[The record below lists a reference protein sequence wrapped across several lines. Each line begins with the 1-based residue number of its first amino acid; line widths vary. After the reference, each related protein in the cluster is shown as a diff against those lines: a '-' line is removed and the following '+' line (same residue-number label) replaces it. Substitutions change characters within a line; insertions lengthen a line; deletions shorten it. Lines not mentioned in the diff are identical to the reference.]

1 MCVCNVTAA
10 GVRVIITA
18 WLVWNF
24 CSQTGMAQELATPEH
39 PQAVLS
45 VAFSPDSTLIAT
57 GSQDNLVRVWKTEA
71 PKDVTTLAGH
81 GNSVTSVAFTP
92 DGQTLASGSM
102 DGQIKLW
109 DVGTKKELVALK
121 AKEGRVR
128 SVAIS
133 ADGKLLVSGN
143 DDGNVIL
150 WDLVTRKEL
159 LVLSAHKPGAGSVA
173 ISPDGKTIA
182 SAPYAYGQRD
192 TIKLWDVASGK
203 LRATLKG
210 HTGSV
215 GQVKFSPDGK
225 ILGSAG
231 AGYAPTPPDP
241 GEVILWDVASGMT
254 LATLPGSAFGLSF
267 TPEGKY
273 LAAED
278 GNAVTLW
285 ELTTKRAL
293 PGTTGNGTAS
303 EWIWCIAVSPDGK
316 LLATG
321 GGMNSPGRLKLWD
334 FTRILENRLK

>member
-1 MCVCNVTAA
+1 MCICNVTAA
-10 GVRVIITA
+10 GVRVIFTA
-18 WLVWNF
+18 CLVGGL
-24 CSQTGMAQELATPEH
+24 SAQIGMAQELAAPEH

-71 PKDVTTLAGH
+71 PNDVTTLAGH
-81 GNSVTSVAFTP
+81 ENLVLSVAFSP
-92 DGQTLASGSM
+92 DGRTLASGSL
-102 DGQIKLW
+102 DGQVKLW
-109 DVGTKKELVALK
+109 DVGTRKELVALK

-128 SVAIS
+128 SVAFA

-150 WDLVTRKEL
+150 WDLATRKER
-159 LVLSAHKPGAGSVA
+159 LVLSAHKPSVGSVA
-173 ISPDGKTIA
+173 ISPDRKTIA
-182 SAPYAYGQRD
+182 STPYAYGQRD
-192 TIKLWDVASGK
+192 KVKLWDVASGK

-215 GQVKFSPDGK
+215 GEVKFSPDGK

-231 AGYAPTPPDP
+231 SGYAPTPPDP
-241 GEVILWDVASGMT
+241 GEVILWDVASGKE
-254 LATLPGSAFGLSF
+254 LATLPGSAIGLSF

-273 LAAED
+273 LVAES

-285 ELTTKRAL
+285 ELATRRAL
-293 PGTTGNGTAS
+293 PGTTGNEPAS
-303 EWIWCIAVSPDGK
+303 EWISCIAVSPDGK

-321 GGMNSPGRLKLWD
+321 GGMNSPGLLKLWD